1 MNKLCAAVVND
12 LGELLPYTCKSTID
26 AVEESMQEVPG
37 WEKLKDLGSRV
48 VQARLVTE
56 GEHEAKEDAYLGA
69 MALLQE
75 MAVTMM
81 QQEDGKFREPTRPEQ
96 QNWARRAQEF
106 LASQSVTQ
114 KINAPVAKSRSEA
127 FNPAIQGY
135 AWLEQA
141 DEFNGFERR
150 AGISMIKPS
159 PMQGIITELCSVK
172 EAKAFIDSLCQHY

>member
-12 LGELLPYTCKSTID
+12 LGELLPYTCKSTMD
-26 AVEESMQEVPG
+26 AVEESMQETPG
-37 WEKLKDLGSRV
+37 WEKLKDFGSRV

-56 GEHEAKEDAYLGA
+56 VEHEAKEEAYLGA

-81 QQEDGKFREPTRPEQ
+81 QKEDGKFREPTLPEQ

-106 LASQSVTQ
+106 LASQNISQ

-135 AWLEQA
+135 AWFERA
-141 DEFNGFERR
+141 DEFNGFQGR
-150 AGISMIKPS
+150 ARISMTRPS
-159 PMQGIITELCSVK
+159 PMQGSIMELCSVK
-172 EAKAFIDSLCQHY
+172 EAKAFMDS

>member
-12 LGELLPYTCKSTID
+12 LGELLPYTCKSTMD

-37 WEKLKDLGSRV
+37 WEKLKKLGSRV

-56 GEHEAKEDAYLGA
+56 DEHEAKEDAYLGA

-106 LASQSVTQ
+106 LTSQNITQ
-114 KINAPVAKSRSEA
+114 KIDAPVAKSRSEA
-127 FNPAIQGY
+127 FNPVIQGY
-135 AWLEQA
+135 AWFERA
-141 DEFNGFERR
+141 DEHNGFEGR
-150 AGISMIKPS
+150 ARISLTRPS
-159 PMQGIITELCSVK
+159 SMQGPIMDLCSVK
-172 EAKAFIDSLCQHY
+172 ESKAFMDS